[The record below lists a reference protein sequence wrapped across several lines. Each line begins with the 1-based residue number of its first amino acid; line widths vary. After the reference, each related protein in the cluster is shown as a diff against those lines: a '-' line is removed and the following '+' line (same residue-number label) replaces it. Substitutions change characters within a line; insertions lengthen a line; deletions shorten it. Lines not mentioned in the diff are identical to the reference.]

1 MILTVIQVTTNHD
14 SFQATTNA
22 AEVKKLQAGDLEFKE
37 AKSVA
42 AVRNRMEVDGL
53 KTEEANAILQVC
65 FHFLRACF
73 SAVMVRPV
81 TLETFI
87 RPIDKRE

>member
-1 MILTVIQVTTNHD
+1 MILPVIQVTTNHD

-65 FHFLRACF
+65 FHFLRA
-73 SAVMVRPV
+73 VMVRPV